1 MANDDNNNNNKIDN
15 DYRGTERR
23 NWETRP
29 QERPTVKEPMNPGL
43 QLLISIGLIA
53 LVVLATFFM
62 FKYPQKLGP
71 IFISAL
77 VVTLA
82 TFLLLLIL
90 RHFILIWFSFLH
102 QRELAYDDTPE
113 TFPFVSIIVPAYN
126 EAEVISS
133 SLSSLLE
140 LRYPYYEIIAVD
152 DGSDDK
158 TYEKMKEFEGNHY
171 GVRVQVF
178 RKENSGKADTLNYGI
193 RRSKAPI
200 VVCMDSDSRLTPEA
214 LRYAIKHFYDP
225 NVGAV
230 AGNVKVINRHNI
242 WTKLQALE
250 YIEGLNIARKAQ
262 AFFRSVNVIP
272 GPMGI
277 FRRTA
282 IEGTGG
288 YDSDTFAEDFDM
300 TVKIL
305 ADGWKINYE
314 PKAVAYTEAPE
325 ELLDVIKQ
333 RYRWTR
339 GVLQALRKQRHLL
352 THSSGTITTPLSLWY
367 MLFEGLAWPVM
378 NIFANLF
385 FVWVALLYGMTKLL
399 VLWWLLLTVLDLL
412 IAVHAILME
421 REDMRLALY
430 SIFYRFFYILII
442 DVTKVFATLEE
453 LVGLDMSWGKLARK
467 GRI

>member
-1 MANDDNNNNNKIDN
+1 MAENDNQ
-15 DYRGTERR
+15 YQGTERR
-23 NWETRP
+23 NLATRP
-29 QERPTVKEPMNPGL
+29 AEKPTVKPPMRVGF
-43 QLLISIGLIA
+43 QLLISIAIIV

-102 QRELAYDDTPE
+102 QRELAYQDIPE
-113 TFPFVSIIVPAYN
+113 IYPFVSIIVPAYN
-126 EAEVISS
+126 EAEVISN
-133 SLSSLLE
+133 SLASLLE

-152 DGSDDK
+152 DGSSDG
-158 TYEKMKEFEGNHY
+158 TFEKMKEFEGNHY
-171 GVRVQVF
+171 GVRVQTF
-178 RKENSGKADTLNYGI
+178 RKENSGKADALNYGI

-200 VVCMDSDSRLTPEA
+200 VICMDSDSRLTPDA
-214 LRYAIKHFYDP
+214 LRYAVRHFSDP

-242 WTKLQALE
+242 WTKLEALE
-250 YIEGLNIARKAQ
+250 YIEGLNIARMAQ
-262 AFFRSVNVIP
+262 AFARAVNVIP

-277 FRRTA
+277 FRRA
-282 IEGTGG
+282 ALDATGG

-305 ADGWKINYE
+305 ADGWKISYE

-325 ELLDVIKQ
+325 ELNDIIKQ

-339 GVLQALRKQRHLL
+339 GILQAIRKQRHLL
-352 THSSGTITTPLSLWY
+352 TSSSGTVTTPLSLWY

-378 NIFANLF
+378 NIFASVF
-385 FVWVALLYGMTKLL
+385 FVWIALLYGMTKLL
-399 VLWWLLLTVLDLL
+399 VLWWLLLTALDVL
-412 IAVHAILME
+412 IAFHAIMME
-421 REDMRLALY
+421 REDLRLVPY

-453 LVGLDMSWGKLARK
+453 AVGLDMSWGKLARK

>member
-1 MANDDNNNNNKIDN
+1 MANDITPQNPEPKPIG
-15 DYRGTERR
+15 RKPL
-23 NWETRP
+23 RP
-29 QERPTVKEPMNPGL
+29 VT
-43 QLLISIGLIA
+43 QLLISLLIIV
-53 LVVLATFFM
+53 LVVLATFFL

-71 IFISAL
+71 IFITAL
-77 VVTLA
+77 VITLA
-82 TFLLLLIL
+82 SFLLLLIL
-90 RHFILIWFSFLH
+90 RHFILIWFSYLH
-102 QRELAYDDTPE
+102 QRELAHEEYPE
-113 TFPFVSIIVPAYN
+113 TYPFVSIIVPAFN
-126 EAEVISS
+126 EVEVIQA

-152 DGSDDK
+152 DGSNDG
-158 TYEKMKEFEGNHY
+158 TYEMMKQFEGNHY
-171 GVRVQVF
+171 GVRVSVF

-214 LRYAIKHFYDP
+214 LRYAVNHFNDP
-225 NVGAV
+225 DVGAV

-250 YIEGLNIARKAQ
+250 YIEGLNIVRNAQ
-262 AFFRSVNVIP
+262 AFWRTVNVIP

-277 FRRTA
+277 FRRSA
-282 IEGTGG
+282 IEATGG

-305 ADGWKINYE
+305 ADGWKIDYE

-333 RYRWTR
+333 RYRWCR
-339 GVLQALRKQRHLL
+339 GILQALRKQKHLL
-352 THSSGTITTPLSLWY
+352 TRRSGSITTPLSLWY
-367 MLFEGLAWPVM
+367 MVFEGLAWPAM
-378 NIFANLF
+378 NILSSLF
-385 FVWVALLYGMTKLL
+385 FVWIALIYGMTKLL
-399 VLWWLLLTVLDLL
+399 VLWWLLLTVLDIL

-421 REDMRLALY
+421 REQLSLAIY
-430 SIFYRFFYILII
+430 SVFYRFFYVIII

>member
-1 MANDDNNNNNKIDN
+1 MA
-15 DYRGTERR
+15 
-23 NWETRP
+23 
-29 QERPTVKEPMNPGL
+29 TVKKPLNPKV
-43 QLLISIGLIA
+43 QLLISLLIILA
-53 LVVLATFFM
+53 VVVLTFFL

-71 IFISAL
+71 IFVSAL

-82 TFLLLLIL
+82 SFLLLLIL
-90 RHFILIWFSFLH
+90 RHFLLIWFSFLH
-102 QRELAYDDTPE
+102 QRELAHDDNPDVY
-113 TFPFVSIIVPAYN
+113 PFVSIIVPAYN
-126 EAEVISS
+126 EGEVITA

-152 DGSDDK
+152 DGSTDS
-158 TYEKMKEFEGNHY
+158 TYEKMREFEGNHY

-200 VVCMDSDSRLTPEA
+200 VVCMDSDSRLTAEA
-214 LRYAIKHFYDP
+214 LRYAVRHFHDEC
-225 NVGAV
+225 VGAV

-250 YIEGLNIARKAQ
+250 YIEGLNIVRKAQ

-272 GPMGI
+272 GPIGI

-325 ELLDVIKQ
+325 ELLDIIKQ
-333 RYRWTR
+333 RYRWSR
-339 GVLQALRKQRHLL
+339 GILQALRKQKHLL
-352 THSSGTITTPLSLWY
+352 TRTSGVVTTPLSLWY
-367 MLFEGLAWPVM
+367 MIFEGLVWPAM

-385 FVWVALLYGMTKLL
+385 FVYVALLYGMTKLL
-399 VLWWLLLTVLDLL
+399 VLWWLLLTLLDLL

-421 REDMRLALY
+421 REDMRLAMY
-430 SIFYRFFYILII
+430 SVFYRFFYILII

>member
-1 MANDDNNNNNKIDN
+1 MPKKPL
-15 DYRGTERR
+15 
-23 NWETRP
+23 RP
-29 QERPTVKEPMNPGL
+29 IT
-43 QLLISIGLIA
+43 QLLISLAIIA
-53 LVVLATFFM
+53 LVVIATVYLFR
-62 FKYPQKLGP
+62 YPQRLGP
-71 IFISAL
+71 IFVGAL

-82 TFLLLLIL
+82 SFLMLLLL
-90 RHFILIWFSFLH
+90 RHFIVIWFSYLH
-102 QRELAYDDTPE
+102 QRELSKENHDEIY
-113 TFPFVSIIVPAYN
+113 PFVSIIVPAFN
-126 EAEVISS
+126 EAEVIQQ

-152 DGSDDK
+152 DGSSDN
-158 TYEKMKEFEGNHY
+158 TYEKMRELEGNHY
-171 GVRVQVF
+171 GVRVSVF

-193 RRSKAPI
+193 RRSRAPI

-214 LRYAIKHFYDP
+214 LRYAIKHFNDP
-225 NVGAV
+225 SVGAV

-250 YIEGLNIARKAQ
+250 YIEGLNIVRNAQ

-272 GPMGI
+272 GPIGI
-277 FRRTA
+277 FRRKA

-314 PKAVAYTEAPE
+314 PKAVAFTEAPE
-325 ELLDVIKQ
+325 ELLDIIKQ
-333 RYRWTR
+333 RYRWSR
-339 GVLQALRKQRHLL
+339 GILQALRKQKALL
-352 THSSGTITTPLSLWY
+352 VRSSGTVTTPLSLWY
-367 MLFEGLAWPVM
+367 MIFEGLVWPAM
-378 NIFANLF
+378 NIFASLF
-385 FVWVALLYGMTKLL
+385 FVWIALLYGMTKLL
-399 VLWWLLLTVLDLL
+399 VMWWILLTILDLL
-412 IAVHAILME
+412 IAVHAIMME
-421 REDMRLALY
+421 REDIGLAIY
-430 SIFYRFFYILII
+430 SVFYRLFYILII

>member
-1 MANDDNNNNNKIDN
+1 MATSKK
-15 DYRGTERR
+15 
-23 NWETRP
+23 P
-29 QERPTVKEPMNPGL
+29 LNPRI
-43 QLLISIGLIA
+43 QLLISVIII
-53 LVVLATFFM
+53 LVVVVLTVFL
-62 FKYPQKLGP
+62 FKYPQRLGP
-71 IFISAL
+71 IFVSAL
-77 VVTLA
+77 VVTLGS
-82 TFLLLLIL
+82 FLMLLIL
-90 RHFILIWFSFLH
+90 RHFVLIWFSYLH
-102 QRELAYDDTPE
+102 QRELSKQEFPDVY
-113 TFPFVSIIVPAYN
+113 PFVSIIVPAYN
-126 EAEVISS
+126 EGEVIAA

-152 DGSDDK
+152 DGSADD
-158 TYEKMKEFEGNHY
+158 TYEKMREFEGNHY
-171 GVRVQVF
+171 GVRVSVF

-193 RRSKAPI
+193 RRSRAPI
-200 VVCMDSDSRLTPEA
+200 VVCMDSDSRLSPES
-214 LRYAIKHFYDP
+214 LRYAIKHFQDSS
-225 NVGAV
+225 VGAV

-250 YIEGLNIARKAQ
+250 YIEGLNIVRKAQ

-272 GPMGI
+272 GPIGI

-305 ADGWKINYE
+305 AGGWKINYE
-314 PKAVAYTEAPE
+314 PKAIAYTEAPE

-333 RYRWTR
+333 RYRWSR
-339 GVLQALRKQRHLL
+339 GILQALRKHKELL
-352 THSSGTITTPLSLWY
+352 TETQGVITTPLSLWY
-367 MLFEGLAWPVM
+367 MIFEGLLWPAM

-385 FVWVALLYGMTKLL
+385 FVWIALLYGMTKLL
-399 VLWWLLLTVLDLL
+399 VLWWLLLTVLDVL

-421 REDMRLALY
+421 REDLMLAPYAVL
-430 SIFYRFFYILII
+430 YRFFYILII